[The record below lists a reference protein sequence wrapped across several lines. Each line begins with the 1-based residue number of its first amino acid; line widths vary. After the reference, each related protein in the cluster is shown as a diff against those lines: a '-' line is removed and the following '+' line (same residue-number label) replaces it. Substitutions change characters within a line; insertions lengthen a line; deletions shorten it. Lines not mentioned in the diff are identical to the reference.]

1 MDVHAMLHSLP
12 KLCIIFMHVR
22 FMNKERVSKKVLNMK
37 VKVICPGRKLRSR
50 REQKVRKDG
59 IWKEGRIWEEKEEE
73 VEL

>member
-1 MDVHAMLHSLP
+1 
-12 KLCIIFMHVR
+12 
-22 FMNKERVSKKVLNMK
+22 MNKERVSKKVLNMK